1 MAQDR
6 SKLTVTENVGC
17 CFGNQASNL
26 FCQAFGEAWKVGA
39 CWGLWDQ
46 HGKPKVG

>member
-1 MAQDR
+1 MAQDS
-6 SKLTVTENVGC
+6 SKLTVTEN
-17 CFGNQASNL
+17 
-26 FCQAFGEAWKVGA
+26 VGA